1 MIALQL
7 PVDGETL
14 HRRAPSDYGSVV
26 TDVSVF
32 LESA

>member
-7 PVDGETL
+7 RVDGEHL
-14 HRRAPSDYGSVV
+14 HRRALSDCGSVV